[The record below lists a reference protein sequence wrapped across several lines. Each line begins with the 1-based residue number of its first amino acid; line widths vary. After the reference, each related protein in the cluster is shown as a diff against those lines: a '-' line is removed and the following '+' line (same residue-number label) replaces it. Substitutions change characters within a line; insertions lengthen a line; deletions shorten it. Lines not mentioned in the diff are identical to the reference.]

1 MGEHLRTASVF
12 VSYPEVVAQYG
23 CKPNGGF
30 CNLKATGAR
39 VNLTAANVILLCD
52 PWWTPGAEAQAQLSL
67 LNAHTMQLPFLAA
80 LRSEL
85 FAIGYTNA
93 LGHRAPFLDCSG
105 GAGGSSVYISLL
117 VLEWPPADGLRGA
130 GA

>member
-1 MGEHLRTASVF
+1 MGEHLLNASVF

-23 CKPNGGF
+23 CKPNDGF

-52 PWWTPGAEAQAQLSL
+52 PSSTPGAEA
-67 LNAHTMQLPFLAA
+67 
-80 LRSEL
+80 
-85 FAIGYTNA
+85 
-93 LGHRAPFLDCSG
+93 
-105 GAGGSSVYISLL
+105 SVYISLL

>member
-52 PWWTPGAEAQAQLSL
+52 PWWTPGAEAQAQLCLLDAAREVTDVLPRHSL
-67 LNAHTMQLPFLAA
+67 TAKT
-80 LRSEL
+80 R
-85 FAIGYTNA
+85 
-93 LGHRAPFLDCSG
+93 
-105 GAGGSSVYISLL
+105 
-117 VLEWPPADGLRGA
+117 
-130 GA
+130 

>member
-1 MGEHLRTASVF
+1 MGEHLLNASVF

-23 CKPNGGF
+23 CKPNDGF

-52 PWWTPGAEAQAQLSL
+52 PSWTPGAEA
-67 LNAHTMQLPFLAA
+67 
-80 LRSEL
+80 
-85 FAIGYTNA
+85 
-93 LGHRAPFLDCSG
+93 
-105 GAGGSSVYISLL
+105 SVYISLL